1 VLKLHTHQA
10 VFRLS
15 WPLSEL
21 ASVRG
26 ALIYRNDRYTVQ
38 STDGVTLRAEGLQ
51 DHMTG
56 TRLEYV
62 YDSSI
67 PRGLNLWTGWKLKF
81 FGEYYIQPDERETD
95 MQVVGLDLRHSLSIH
110 REIIWVTRLAGSSSF
125 GARKV
130 LYFMGGLD
138 NWFFPKVDESI
149 PIDPSQGYAY
159 QASGVPLRGFYYNAR
174 NGSSFALLNTE
185 VRVPLFRY
193 LINRPIRS
201 DLIQNFQIVGFADA
215 GTAWTGSDPYSSD
228 NSFNQQVI
236 SRNPLTITINNQREP
251 ILWSYGFGL
260 HSRVLGYFV
269 RGDWA
274 WGVDDGVIQKVVF
287 HFSLGLD
294 I

>member
-1 VLKLHTHQA
+1 
-10 VFRLS
+10 
-15 WPLSEL
+15 
-21 ASVRG
+21 
-26 ALIYRNDRYTVQ
+26 
-38 STDGVTLRAEGLQ
+38 
-51 DHMTG
+51 
-56 TRLEYV
+56 
-62 YDSSI
+62 
-67 PRGLNLWTGWKLKF
+67 
-81 FGEYYIQPDERETD
+81 